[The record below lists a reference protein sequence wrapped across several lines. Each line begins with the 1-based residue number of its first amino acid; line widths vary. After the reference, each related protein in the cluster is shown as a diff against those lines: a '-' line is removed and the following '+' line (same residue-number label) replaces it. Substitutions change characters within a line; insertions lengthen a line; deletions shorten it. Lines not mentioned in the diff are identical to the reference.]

1 MSVSIYKVYPIDSN
15 GNVLGFTLDTTNYN
29 FVPEGSQSN
38 NQQTGQLQQKYKIT
52 PKSNPNMSLDE
63 LNSAFSGMGMN
74 GGRRRTKRGSK
85 RRRTNKRR
93 SSKRRR
99 TLRRRH

>member
-1 MSVSIYKVYPIDSN
+1 MSVSIYKTFQFNPDGTLQV
-15 GNVLGFTLDTTNYN
+15 TLDTVNYN
-29 FVPEGSQSN
+29 FVPEGSRSI
-38 NQQTGQLQQKYKIT
+38 NQESGLQQQKYKIT

-63 LNSAFSGMGMN
+63 LNLAFSGMGMN
-74 GGRRRTKRGSK
+74 GGRRRTKRSSK

>member
-1 MSVSIYKVYPIDSN
+1 MSVEIYKTFQFKPDGTLEV
-15 GNVLGFTLDTTNYN
+15 TLDTENYN
-29 FVPEGSQSN
+29 FIPQGGQSTN
-38 NQQTGQLQQKYKIT
+38 KDSGLQQQKYKIT
-52 PKSNPNMSLDE
+52 PKSNPNMTLDE

>member
-1 MSVSIYKVYPIDSN
+1 MSASIYRTFQLNTDGTLQV
-15 GNVLGFTLDTTNYN
+15 TLDTEKYN
-29 FVPEGSQSN
+29 FLPQGKST
-38 NQQTGQLQQKYKIT
+38 NQESGLQQQLYKIT
-52 PKSNPNMSLDE
+52 PKSNPNMSLDD
-63 LNSAFSGMGMN
+63 LNAAFNSMGMN
-74 GGRRRTKRGSK
+74 GGRRRTKKGSK